1 MTTWTS
7 AAHLRAMT
15 QPMGWGRG
23 GEGGERRRER
33 EREGVAVLVVKGRRY
48 VVLEALVG
56 IAQARARGAARRFPG
71 SLYRLTLCSVD
82 MVPHTGRLQPC
93 LNPSHVRA

>member
-1 MTTWTS
+1 MD
-7 AAHLRAMT
+7 LGRAPASDDST
-15 QPMGWGRG
+15 NAL
-23 GEGGERRRER
+23 GEGE
-33 EREGVAVLVVKGRRY
+33 EGVAVVVVKGRRY